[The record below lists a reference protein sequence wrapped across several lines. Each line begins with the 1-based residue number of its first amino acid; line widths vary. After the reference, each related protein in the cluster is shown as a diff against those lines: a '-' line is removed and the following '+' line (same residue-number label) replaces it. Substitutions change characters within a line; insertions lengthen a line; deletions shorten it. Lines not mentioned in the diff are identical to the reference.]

1 MPKYLGGKAMD
12 LTGHVHRSSLYLAS
26 ASPRR
31 RELLGQIGV
40 ACMVRPV
47 YLDETR
53 QPGEAPGD
61 YVLRLARAK
70 AEAAWMEFAA
80 AEARPVLAADTAVVV
95 GDEIFSKP
103 RNQIE
108 CSMMLAR
115 LSGSTHEVLTA
126 VALRTQAGVEAR
138 LNRSQVTFRALQPG
152 ESERYWNTG
161 EPADKAGG
169 YAVQGHGALF
179 IAHLSGS
186 YSGVMGLPLFET
198 ADLLQRA
205 GFELWMP
212 MPLR

>member
-1 MPKYLGGKAMD
+1 MSAGL
-12 LTGHVHRSSLYLAS
+12 LYLAS

-40 ACMVRPV
+40 VCTVRPV
-47 YLDETR
+47 HLDEAR

-61 YVLRLARAK
+61 HVLRLARDK
-70 AEAAWMEFAA
+70 AEVGWSRFAV
-80 AEARPVLAADTAVVV
+80 AEGRPVLAADTAVVV
-95 GDEIFSKP
+95 EDEIFGKP
-103 RNQIE
+103 RDQIE
-108 CSMMLAR
+108 CSTMLAR
-115 LSGSTHEVLTA
+115 LSDRTHDVLTA
-126 VALRTQAGVEAR
+126 VALRTRAGLEAR
-138 LNRSQVTFRALQPG
+138 LSTSQVTFRALRPG

-205 GFELWMP
+205 GFDLWMP
-212 MPLR
+212 TPLR

>member
-1 MPKYLGGKAMD
+1 MSAA
-12 LTGHVHRSSLYLAS
+12 VLYLAS

-40 ACMVRPV
+40 VCVARPV
-47 YLDETR
+47 DLDEAR
-53 QPGEAPGD
+53 QPEEAAGD
-61 YVLRLARAK
+61 YVLRLARDK
-70 AEAAWMEFAA
+70 AEAGWLRYGA

-95 GDEIFSKP
+95 DGEIFGKP
-103 RNQIE
+103 RDQTE
-108 CSMMLAR
+108 CSTMLAR
-115 LSGSTHEVLTA
+115 LSSRTHQVLTA

-138 LNRSQVTFRALQPG
+138 LSTSQVTFRALRPG

-179 IAHLSGS
+179 IVHLSGS

-198 ADLLQRA
+198 AELLQRA
-205 GFELWMP
+205 GIDLWMP
-212 MPLR
+212 TLLR